1 MHDIAFTVGSIMVEK
16 ETSFSMP
23 GFPTR
28 MEPRRFRSA
37 LSVGRRL
44 TAFLIFALTVS
55 PLIAR
60 AQEPAPADTAEAHL
74 GKGYEAV
81 KDERYQVAAKEFQA
95 ALALNPGLVRGR
107 YQLAV
112 CWFALGKTQEA
123 RQELERLEK
132 ETRGDA
138 SVTYQ
143 LARVDLRDGDFETA
157 IKRLVLLVN
166 DPPFPDTAYYLG
178 TAYLQKGELVAAEKW
193 LQVAA
198 RRDPRDYRVPEHL
211 ARTYQRQGRKAEAE
225 KQFARSSQLRQR
237 YDQASQQA
245 AACSQLL
252 ETKSVEEAK
261 PACEQLFDPHD
272 PDRLTTLGLLY
283 GQHGRYE
290 EAVKPLEEACGLDP
304 DSFEINHDLGL
315 SYFRLQRYREARRP
329 LEKAVALR
337 PDFFGSNALLGA
349 TLYMQGEDE
358 AAYGVLDHAHALNP
372 EDRDT
377 ADLLFKEALILASK
391 EETQKRYTSALTYLR
406 TAGRLQPQDQDVQ
419 ARISELLRHASH
431 PPAQKRPEKDTPQ

>member
-1 MHDIAFTVGSIMVEK
+1 MLM
-16 ETSFSMP
+16 
-23 GFPTR
+23 
-28 MEPRRFRSA
+28 
-37 LSVGRRL
+37 
-44 TAFLIFALTVS
+44 
-55 PLIAR
+55 AR

-74 GKGYEAV
+74 GKGYEAE

-95 ALALNPGLVRGR
+95 ALALNPGLVRAR

-123 RQELERLEK
+123 RQEFERLEK

-138 SVTYQ
+138 SVVYQ
-143 LARVDLRDGDFETA
+143 LARLDLRGGDVETA
-157 IKRLVLLVN
+157 IMRLVRLVH

-178 TAYLQKGELVAAEKW
+178 TAYLQKGELAAAEKW

-198 RRDPRDYRVPEHL
+198 RADPRDYRVPEHL
-211 ARTYQRQGRKAEAE
+211 ARAYQREGRKAEAE
-225 KQFARSSQLRQR
+225 KQFALSSQLRQR

-252 ETKSVEEAK
+252 ETKPVEEAK
-261 PACEQLFDPHD
+261 PACEQLFDPND

-283 GQHGRYE
+283 GQHGRHE
-290 EAVKPLEEACGLDP
+290 EAVKPLEEACRLDP

-315 SYFRLQRYREARRP
+315 SYFRLRRYGEARKP

-349 TLYMQGEDE
+349 TLYTLGEDE
-358 AAYGVLDHAHALNP
+358 AAYKVLGHAHALNP
-372 EDRDT
+372 EDHDT
-377 ADLLFKEALILASK
+377 ANLLFKETLILASK
-391 EETQKRYTSALTYLR
+391 EETQKKYTSALAYLR
-406 TAGRLQPQDQDVQ
+406 TAWQLQPQDQEVQ
-419 ARISELLRHASH
+419 RRISKLLRRISH
-431 PPAQKRPEKDTPQ
+431 SPTQ